1 MLGCILALSNLQ
13 FINLGVK
20 YYDAVDVVPVLNA
33 ATLIAEILS
42 GLIVGGEYKDYN
54 AFTLFLIFVSS
65 VICISGIQVLV
76 MKSSQLDLEKPDG
89 CDDIRSVRSMSIASR
104 SEGGKRL
111 PIYNRTQ
118 IVGKLVKIFTEK
130 HEDGDLEKDSPK
142 PKMKVKVT
150 ETDNF
155 QKELLLNNTKN
166 PQTPLT
172 SAEQSNRNTTET
184 NDEIIEEH

>member
-1 MLGCILALSNLQ
+1 MQ

-42 GLIVGGEYKDYN
+42 GLIVGGEYVDYN

-65 VICISGIQVLV
+65 VVCIVGIQVLV
-76 MKSSQLDLEKPDG
+76 MKSSQLDLEKPDNT
-89 CDDIRSVRSMSIASR
+89 DDIRSVRSMSIASR

-118 IVGKLVKIFTEK
+118 IVGKLVKIFTEN
-130 HEDGDLEKDSPK
+130 HNEGSLIKDSP
-142 PKMKVKVT
+142 
-150 ETDNF
+150 ETKIRISETNP
-155 QKELLLNNTKN
+155 QKEQLLNGTKS
-166 PQTPLT
+166 PT
-172 SAEQSNRNTTET
+172 SKTYRNTHSTCPE
-184 NDEIIEEH
+184 DEIAEEA

>member
-42 GLIVGGEYKDYN
+42 GLIVGGEYADYN
-54 AFTLFLIFVSS
+54 AFTLFLIFCSS
-65 VICISGIQVLV
+65 IICISGIQVLV

-130 HEDGDLEKDSPK
+130 HDDGDLEKDSPK
-142 PKMKVKVT
+142 PKMRVKVT

-166 PQTPLT
+166 PQTPVT
-172 SAEQSNRNTTET
+172 SAGQSNRNTTET

>member
-1 MLGCILALSNLQ
+1 
-13 FINLGVK
+13 
-20 YYDAVDVVPVLNA
+20 
-33 ATLIAEILS
+33 
-42 GLIVGGEYKDYN
+42 
-54 AFTLFLIFVSS
+54 
-65 VICISGIQVLV
+65 

-166 PQTPLT
+166 PMTPLA
-172 SAEQSNRNTTET
+172 S
-184 NDEIIEEH
+184 

>member
-42 GLIVGGEYKDYN
+42 GLIVGGEYVDYS

-65 VICISGIQVLV
+65 VVCISGIQVLV

-130 HEDGDLEKDSPK
+130 HEDGELEKDSPK
-142 PKMKVKVT
+142 PKMRVRVS
-150 ETDNF
+150 ETNDP
-155 QKELLLNNTKN
+155 QKEILLNNTKN
-166 PQTPLT
+166 PPTPIT
-172 SAEQSNRNTTET
+172 SSDLSNRNT
-184 NDEIIEEH
+184 NDDIIEEN